1 MKVKSNQSDCL
12 FEFHNVNSCTGLSL
26 NRPRYYSRLP
36 VRALRFRKKYF
47 DSIWFDFPKRID
59 FFDSIRFSTSLP
71 CRRIGYY
78 RWLCCQTSA
87 LLRHHESHSQLHID
101 VGCDV
106 SYNNWAEHCYIT
118 AEYGT
123 MIINQANAAAELNGG
138 FFNKT
143 NRFEL
148 IRPKRISEL
157 IQIANRNA
165 LLAVPHSCVVLSLQH

>member
-1 MKVKSNQSDCL
+1 
-12 FEFHNVNSCTGLSL
+12 
-26 NRPRYYSRLP
+26 
-36 VRALRFRKKYF
+36 
-47 DSIWFDFPKRID
+47 
-59 FFDSIRFSTSLP
+59 
-71 CRRIGYY
+71 
-78 RWLCCQTSA
+78 
-87 LLRHHESHSQLHID
+87 
-101 VGCDV
+101 
-106 SYNNWAEHCYIT
+106 
-118 AEYGT
+118 